1 MLPSAQLFP
10 LPYYPDSAVWFLQLR
25 QLPHPVWLDSA
36 HPGSQYGRFDIL
48 SAAPAVSFSTQGQ
61 LTSISGNFEAS
72 VASANPFKLLQSYL
86 ATKTTSLPQVPFCG
100 GLLGY
105 FGYDL
110 GRQLETFPQLAR
122 QDIQLPDMNVGLYPW
137 AIVQDH
143 HDRRAWLV
151 VNEVIAPAYNFSKI
165 HELVSQSGLD
175 DRFHDFKS
183 NLDSDQ
189 KTFKINS
196 FSAELNVD
204 EYASAIAKIQ
214 SYIIAGDCYQVNFAQ
229 RFSADCE
236 GDSLLAYL
244 QLRDALPS
252 PFSAYM
258 ELQQGAILSVSPER
272 FVQVRQ
278 GLAETKPIK
287 GTIARGATSEEDE
300 HNALQLANS
309 PKDRAENLMIV
320 DLLRNDL
327 SKTCDSVAVP
337 SLFELQSFANVH
349 HLVSTVTGQLKA
361 GKNAL
366 DLLETCFPGGSITGA
381 PKIRAMEIIE
391 ELEPV
396 RRSLYCGSIGYISSC
411 GNMDTNIAIRTLL
424 RDGDRMYCWGG
435 GGIVADSVTDTEYRE
450 SLAKVQLLM
459 NTLEKAFKPRDN

>member
-25 QLPHPVWLDSA
+25 QLSCPIWLDSA

-48 SAAPAVSFSTQGQ
+48 SAAPAVNFSTLGQ
-61 LTSISGNFEAS
+61 LTTVVGGNQKS
-72 VASANPFKLLQSYL
+72 VASANPFQLLQSYL
-86 ATKTTSLPQVPFCG
+86 TTKTTPLAEIPFCG

-110 GRQLETFPQLAR
+110 GRQLEALPVLAK
-122 QDIQLPDMNVGLYPW
+122 QDIRLPDMNVGLYPW

-143 HDRRAWLV
+143 QQRRAWLV
-151 VNEVIAPAYNFSKI
+151 INEALAPAYNFSKI
-165 HELVSQSGLD
+165 HALCAEPGLG
-175 DRFHDFKS
+175 DRFHDFRSSLKPAQNS
-183 NLDSDQ
+183 
-189 KTFKINS
+189 FKIKD
-196 FSAELNVD
+196 FEAELNVD
-204 EYASAIAKIQ
+204 AYASAIAKIQ
-214 SYIIAGDCYQVNFAQ
+214 SYIAAGDCYQVNFAQ
-229 RFSADCE
+229 RFSARCE

-244 QLRDALPS
+244 QLREALPS

-258 ELQQGAILSVSPER
+258 ELPQGAILSLSPER
-272 FVQVRQ
+272 FVQVQQ

-287 GTIARGATSEEDE
+287 GTMARGATPDEDQY
-300 HNALQLANS
+300 NARQLANS

-327 SKTCDSVAVP
+327 SKTCDAVAVP
-337 SLFELQSFANVH
+337 ALFELQSFANVH
-349 HLVSTVTGQLKA
+349 HLVSTVTGRLKP

-411 GNMDTNIAIRTLL
+411 GNMDTSIAIRTLL
-424 RDGDRMYCWGG
+424 RDGDRIYCWGG
-435 GGIVADSVTDTEYRE
+435 GGIVADSVMDTEYRE
-450 SLAKVQLLM
+450 SLAKVKLLM
-459 NTLEKAFKPRDN
+459 NTLEEAFSQKG